1 MSEFVEDVNDG
12 NFERVVLHSSG
23 QAVSSWQL
31 IFQQSKANN
40 GAYYGDR
47 LSAQNWDWPQE
58 TWFQPGFR
66 SGNAMRYLNKNNPY
80 SSNAYLREF

>member
-47 LSAQNWDWPQE
+47 LPAQNWDWPQG
-58 TWFQPGFR
+58 TWLQKR
-66 SGNAMRYLNKNNPY
+66 LRYLRR
-80 SSNAYLREF
+80 SNDRDAKEYTAKKLQ

>member
-58 TWFQPGFR
+58 TWFQKR
-66 SGNAMRYLNKNNPY
+66 LRYLRR
-80 SSNAYLREF
+80 SNGRDAKEYTAEKLQ

>member
-47 LSAQNWDWPQE
+47 LPAQNWDWPQE
-58 TWFQPGFR
+58 TWFQKR
-66 SGNAMRYLNKNNPY
+66 LRYLRRGNGRDAKEY
-80 SSNAYLREF
+80 TATKLQ

>member
-1 MSEFVEDVNDG
+1 MSKFVEDVNDG

-31 IFQQSKANN
+31 IFQQSKVNN

-47 LSAQNWDWPQE
+47 LPAQNWHWPQG
-58 TWFQPGFR
+58 TWLQKR
-66 SGNAMRYLNKNNPY
+66 LRYLRR
-80 SSNAYLREF
+80 SNGRDAKEYTAEKLQ